1 MSFEKHMK
9 CQLVASCTV
18 GQALGR
24 DDIFWAVVFMK
35 VVEGSVGEALAEPCL
50 GVLIR
55 LRRALS
61 GTYVLGTKV
70 DIRNP
75 CILQFGHY
83 RVYISFEELVSS
95 AYASISA

>member
-35 VVEGSVGEALAEPCL
+35 VVERSVGGSFGGALL
-50 GVLIR
+50 GRPYSVIQLDTATTRPVWNICR
-55 LRRALS
+55 HSESLHYTVWL
-61 GTYVLGTKV
+61 
-70 DIRNP
+70 
-75 CILQFGHY
+75 LQGLH
-83 RVYISFEELVSS
+83 I
-95 AYASISA
+95 I